1 MFHQHITAAV
11 LTALILSTVLF
22 TIGASGSQ
30 SALAQLNNMHRTRNL
45 LGGVANLGDQVVQGG
60 NHIADQITKG
70 GAAFLATIAASVP
83 NMRANFD
90 STYQDIVKEDNA
102 GAGTQLQQLYAN
114 FVNDSETVYGLGQE
128 ISQIAQNNSAHFNS
142 HTKQMLSG
150 IGIDLKDIA
159 LGSSKS
165 NSTSNATGK

>member
-1 MFHQHITAAV
+1 MLHQHITAAV
-11 LTALILSTVLF
+11 LTTLILSTVLF
-22 TIGASGSQ
+22 TIGASSSQ
-30 SALAQLNNMHRTRNL
+30 SARAQSNNMHRTANL
-45 LGGVANLGDQVVQGG
+45 LGNFANFGDQVVKGG
-60 NHIADQITKG
+60 GHIADQITKG

-83 NMRANFD
+83 NVRAHFD
-90 STYQDIVKEDNA
+90 STYQDIAKGDQA

-128 ISQIAQNNSAHFNS
+128 ISQIAQNNSAHFDS
-142 HTKQMLSG
+142 HTKQILSG
-150 IGIDLKDIA
+150 IGVDLKDIA